1 MPTNMIRSAVLAT
14 FTLLL
19 LASSAFAQ
27 TGSLRGRVIDKD
39 GEGIPNA
46 MIYIERESIR
56 ANYKVKTNKKG
67 NYLHAGLPLGKYKV
81 SLEIDG
87 KSIYAVN
94 GYPVSMGTPEPLD
107 FDLGEIQRESQQIQ
121 ASGPSKAQL
130 GAMSNQQRKLYEK
143 ALKDRQQTISK
154 NKKLNAAF
162 NAGMEAKRLKD
173 FATAVSYLKEAT
185 EIDPAQHVVW
195 ANLAELYS
203 ALFSTKVGDAR
214 KETEDLAIEAYHKA
228 LAIKPDPAYHN
239 NLGLTLIRTGLI
251 EEGSA
256 ELEIAAQLAPE
267 NAGTYYFNLGAV
279 MVNSGN
285 TERAIEAF
293 RKATEVRPDYADAF
307 YQLATALVGTAQ
319 MKDDGS
325 IVPAAGTVEAYQK
338 YLNLEPEGS
347 YAPSA
352 QAMVQSLTGKL
363 ETVFEQPKKRRK

>member
-27 TGSLRGRVIDKD
+27 TGSLRGRFIDKD

-56 ANYKVKTNKKG
+56 SNYKVKTNKKG

-267 NAGTYYFNLGAV
+267 NAGTLLFQ
-279 MVNSGN
+279 
-285 TERAIEAF
+285 
-293 RKATEVRPDYADAF
+293 PWCC
-307 YQLATALVGTAQ
+307 
-319 MKDDGS
+319 DGK
-325 IVPAAGTVEAYQK
+325 QRQHR
-338 YLNLEPEGS
+338 EGH
-347 YAPSA
+347 
-352 QAMVQSLTGKL
+352 
-363 ETVFEQPKKRRK
+363 